1 MSLLPP
7 LLALLGS
14 SPAPSDLDPALP
26 YRAEKVDPVVTDVDF
41 TAVVTAPEGTKLL
54 RVWLPIPPSDGAQE
68 VLSSAIETF
77 PSRVEPRIGEE
88 PLFGNRFAY
97 FEFPDPK
104 GGQSIRHRFRIRV
117 HELRFH
123 LDPERVER
131 VENWPESFAP
141 YLRSETQAVV
151 VSPAVREAATAAVPR
166 PAGGALDYARVVD
179 WVDASLRYD
188 HGRASLRASSEWA
201 LENRAGHCSDYHALC
216 SAIGRALGYPTRVT
230 YGMNLF
236 PKNSPSHCK
245 AEVFLPP
252 VGWVSFDVS
261 ETQRLC
267 ARIGA
272 DPSLDEARKAELV
285 AAAKR
290 RLHEGFRDNT
300 WCLLTRG
307 TDYDLAPPASRRVPV
322 VRTLY
327 AEADG
332 VALPDPDPGDPAKR
346 EFGWMTVHSFTP
358 DRTVPYPF
366 KDWRTL
372 EPVRGG
378 AR

>member
-1 MSLLPP
+1 MSLLSS

-14 SPAPSDLDPALP
+14 TDLDPALP
-26 YRAEKVDPVVTDVDF
+26 YRAEKVSPVVTDVDF

-68 VLSSAIETF
+68 VLSSTIETF
-77 PSRVEPRIGEE
+77 PSKVDPRIGEE

-97 FEFPDPK
+97 FEFPEPK
-104 GGQSIRHRFRIRV
+104 GGQSIRHRFRVRV

-123 LDPERVER
+123 LDPGRVER
-131 VENWPESFAP
+131 VETWPDSFAP

-151 VSPAVREAATAAVPR
+151 VNAAVREAAATAVPK
-166 PAGGALDYARVVD
+166 PAGAALDYARVVD
-179 WVDASLRYD
+179 WVDANLRYD
-188 HGRASLRASSEWA
+188 HHRASLRASSEWA
-201 LENRAGHCSDYHALC
+201 LENRAGHCSDYHGLC
-216 SAIGRALGYPTRVT
+216 SALGRALGYPTRVT

-245 AEVFLPP
+245 AEIFLPP

-261 ETQRLC
+261 ETQKLC
-267 ARIGA
+267 AKIA
-272 DPSLDEARKAELV
+272 SDASLDEARKKALL

-332 VALPDPDPGDPAKR
+332 VAIPDPDPGDAKMR

-358 DRTVPYPF
+358 DRAVPYPF

-372 EPVRGG
+372 ETAPGG